1 MNLGEVFMR
10 AVIEDGTPIDRR
22 RLLKVG
28 GIGFG
33 VLAAEGL
40 FGASLRSTVAAFG
53 SLGAAQPDVDV
64 QVFQTAASLENLAV
78 TTYAS
83 ALELPGI
90 EEHAT
95 IAHFIEATMGHHA
108 EHGAAFNAQAEA
120 RGGVRQD
127 APNPRYAQ
135 VVADAKPTLIDV
147 GAVVRLAAVLEEV
160 ATDTYLSNVTML
172 DDPAARVLMV
182 SVMGVE
188 AQHLAMLRTI
198 NTLLASALPDL
209 VSMPTA
215 VEHLP
220 ASIGSVAFPDPFEA
234 PNLAS
239 PPAEGAAR

>member
-1 MNLGEVFMR
+1 MNLDEAIG
-10 AVIEDGTPIDRR
+10 AVIVDGTPIDRR
-22 RLLKVG
+22 QFLRAG

-33 VLAAEGL
+33 VLAAGGL
-40 FGASLRSTVAAFG
+40 LGAPLRSAVGALGVGAS
-53 SLGAAQPDVDV
+53 QPDVDV
-64 QVFQTAASLENLAV
+64 QIFQTAASLENLAV

-90 EEHAT
+90 QEHAT
-95 IAHFIEATMGHHA
+95 IAQFIEATMGHHA

-172 DDPAARVLMV
+172 DDPAARMLMA